1 MTLAVEISHQLGD
14 FSLDIRFR
22 AGAGLTALFGRSGS
36 GKTSTVSAIGGL
48 IRPRHGRVSL
58 DDTVLLDTERRIF
71 VPRHRRRIG
80 YIFQEGRLFPHMT
93 VRQNLLYGL
102 WFAPREARY
111 LRLDQVVDLL
121 GIGHLLDRRPKGL
134 SGGEKQRV
142 AIGRALLASP
152 RLLLMDEPLAALDD
166 PRKAEIL
173 PFIERLRDELRIPIV
188 YVSHS
193 LREVT
198 RLATTLVLIADGR
211 VQAAGSP
218 VDLMA
223 RLDLRPAT
231 GRYEAGAL
239 LEGHVRRHD
248 DAFELT
254 TLVTSA
260 GELRVP
266 RLDLPAGTPIRVR
279 IRARDVMLALAP
291 PEGFSALNVLA
302 GQIDELA
309 PPEGA
314 IVEVALACGQGR
326 LLARITRQ
334 SVERLGLRPGLPVFA
349 VIKSVAIDHRS
360 LGLTGP
366 AHDPDPAEIE
376 A

>member
-1 MTLAVEISHQLGD
+1 MALAVEIRHRLGH
-14 FSLDIRFR
+14 FRLDVGFE
-22 AGAGLTALFGRSGS
+22 AGSGLTALFGRSGS
-36 GKTSTVSAIGGL
+36 GKTSIVNAIGGL
-48 IRPRHGRVSL
+48 IRPRHGRVAV

-71 VPRHRRRIG
+71 VPPHRRRIG

-93 VRQNLLYGL
+93 VRQNLLYGR
-102 WFAPREARY
+102 WFTPRHARY
-111 LRLDQVVDLL
+111 LSLGQVVDLL
-121 GIGHLLDRRPKGL
+121 GIAHLLDRRPAGL

-218 VDLMA
+218 VDLMS

-239 LEGHVRRHD
+239 LEGRIDRHD
-248 DAFELT
+248 AVFELT
-254 TLVTSA
+254 TLATTA
-260 GELRVP
+260 GLLRVP
-266 RLDLPAGTPIRVR
+266 QLGLSPGTSVRIR

-302 GQIDELA
+302 GEIAEMA
-309 PPEGA
+309 PPDGA
-314 IVEVALACGQGR
+314 IVEVAIACGQGR

-334 SVERLGLRPGLPVFA
+334 SVERLGLRPGLPIFA

-360 LGLTGP
+360 LGLAGP
-366 AHDPDPAEIE
+366 AHDPGPTELE